1 MHNHRVLI
9 LGIDGYIGYPLAI
22 HLLKLGYEVCGVDN
36 LSRRDR
42 VRGVKSNSL
51 TDIDSFDNRINYLCQ
66 FDNFIEGTQFADLVH
81 YETVKSILGYF
92 KPNTIVN
99 LAQMPSAPWSM
110 VNAYHAFQTQSQ
122 NCMANLN
129 VLWAMK
135 EVCPEAHLLKLG
147 TMGEYGTP
155 DCDIPEGEI
164 PEKCIRTYIGTKNTK
179 VMGHVDC
186 PMSGLIFPRQPGSFY
201 HLSKVFDTYNVDFAC
216 RNWGLRS
223 TDVMQGVVYGL
234 NEPNSNIEIT
244 RFDYDEYFGTAINR
258 FCAQA
263 IIEHPLTVYGNGNQ
277 TRGYLPL
284 KDSIQCLTL
293 AIENP
298 PAAGECR
305 IFNQFEEI
313 YSINELANIVCR
325 QARKLGLNP
334 GIMHI
339 PNPRKEKESHYYN
352 PEHSKLLNLGYKPTD
367 DLEGEIGILLQQ
379 LLPYKDRVN
388 KKVIMPKTKW
398 E

>member
-1 MHNHRVLI
+1 MPNHRVLI

-22 HLLKLGYEVCGVDN
+22 HLLKQNFEVCGVDN

-42 VRGVKSNSL
+42 VRHIGGASL
-51 TDIDSFDNRINYLCQ
+51 TNIASFDDRANYLSSFNNFIDNMSRIDVDYYETIDSAI
-66 FDNFIEGTQFADLVH
+66 
-81 YETVKSILGYF
+81 KYF
-92 KPNTIVN
+92 KPNTIVH

-110 VNAYHAFQTQSQ
+110 INAYHAYQTQHE

-135 EVCPEAHLLKLG
+135 QHCPNAHLLKLG

-155 DCDIPEGEI
+155 DCDIPEGNI
-164 PEKCIRTYIGTKNTK
+164 TNTCVGEYMTGK
-179 VMGHVDC
+179 TMDDRYPC

-223 TDVMQGVVYGL
+223 TDVMQGIVYGL
-234 NEPNSNIEIT
+234 NELTNDIEIT

-298 PAAGECR
+298 PEAGECR
-305 IFNQFEEI
+305 TFNQFEEI
-313 YSINELANIVCR
+313 YSINELADIVNR

-367 DLEGEIGILLQQ
+367 DLEGEIGILLKQ

>member
-1 MHNHRVLI
+1 MPNHRVLI
-9 LGIDGYIGYPLAI
+9 LGIDGYIGYPLAL
-22 HLLKLGYEVCGVDN
+22 HLIKQNFEVCGVDN

-42 VRGVKSNSL
+42 VRHIGGASL
-51 TDIDSFDNRINYLCQ
+51 TNIASFDDRANYLSS
-66 FDNFIEGTQFADLVH
+66 FNNFIDNMSRIDVDYYDTISAAI
-81 YETVKSILGYF
+81 KYF
-92 KPNTIVN
+92 KPDTIVH

-110 VNAYHAFQTQSQ
+110 INAYHAYQTQHE

-135 EVCPEAHLLKLG
+135 QHCPNAHLLKLG

-155 DCDIPEGEI
+155 NCDIPEGEI
-164 PEKCIRTYIGTKNTK
+164 PKECLTGGVGPYVG
-179 VMGHVDC
+179 GYDAGC

-234 NEPNSNIEIT
+234 NKPNNNIEIT

-258 FCAQA
+258 FCTQA
-263 IIEHPLTVYGNGNQ
+263 IIEYPITVYGNGNQ

-298 PAAGECR
+298 PEDGECR
-305 IFNQFEEI
+305 TFNQFEEI
-313 YSINELANIVCR
+313 YSINELADIVNR
-325 QARKLGLNP
+325 QAQKLGLNP
-334 GIMHI
+334 GITHI
-339 PNPRKEKESHYYN
+339 SNPRKEKESHYYN
-352 PEHSKLLNLGYKPTD
+352 PEHSKLLDLGYKPTD
-367 DLEGEIGILLQQ
+367 DLEGEVGILLQQ
-379 LLPYKDRVN
+379 LMPYKDRVN